1 MKLAAFEKSD
11 ATLTKQLDVV
21 LKQMNVE
28 RQAYHGKSFIG
39 NHVHTCCKVTQIPPL
54 EKQTINHT
62 LASINLLLRFIF
74 FCTKTT
80 SLNYAVL

>member
-1 MKLAAFEKSD
+1 MQLAAFERSD

-39 NHVHTCCKVTQIPPL
+39 NHVHICCKVTNFKTDFTL
-54 EKQTINHT
+54 EKQP
-62 LASINLLLRFIF
+62 LSQDYFP
-74 FCTKTT
+74 
-80 SLNYAVL
+80 